1 MGLTSKMRNY
11 LSIEDRK
18 QMSDVFEFGSWSV
31 ECGIKKGQAS
41 AFFHLSFNPLPAP
54 DFRIPH
60 SNFRIPESL
69 YFPLS
74 RQFNPFHG
82 LFHQQLITG
91 FFAEF

>member
-1 MGLTSKMRNY
+1 MGLTSEMRKY
-11 LSIEDRK
+11 LSSEDRK

-41 AFFHLSFNPLPAP
+41 AFFHLSFNPLPAL

-60 SNFRIPESL
+60 SNFRILEGL
-69 YFPLS
+69 NLPLP
-74 RQFNPFHG
+74 RQFYSFHC

-91 FFAEF
+91 LFADF